1 MRHAL
6 AILISGRGSNM
17 AAIIERAQAESWPAD
32 FCLVL
37 ANNPGAPGL
46 QTAAEHGIPTAVLN
60 HRDYRGRRSE
70 FDSALAERVQS
81 AGATLVVLAGFMRIL
96 GPGFTQPFAGRI
108 VNIHPSL
115 LPLYPGLNT
124 HQRAIDAG
132 DSVAGCTVH
141 LVDKSLDGGRVLAQA
156 EVPVLPGD
164 NAHTLADRV
173 LIQEHRLYPS
183 VVRDLID
190 GRLSLEEGQTAPNR
204 QFKQEAAK

>member
-17 AAIIERAQAESWPAD
+17 AAIIERAQEESWPAD

-37 ANNPGAPGL
+37 ANNPEARGL
-46 QTAAEHGIPTAVLN
+46 KTAAEHGIPTAVLN
-60 HRDYRGRRSE
+60 HRDYRGRRPE
-70 FDSALAERVQS
+70 YDSALAERLQS

-132 DSVAGCTVH
+132 DSIAGCTVH

-164 NAHTLADRV
+164 SADTLADRV

-183 VVRDLID
+183 VVRDLIE
-190 GRLSLEEGQTAPNR
+190 GRLSLQEGRTSPNQ

>member
-37 ANNPGAPGL
+37 ANNPGAQGL
-46 QTAAEHGIPTAVLN
+46 QTAAAHGIPTAVVN
-60 HRDYRGRRSE
+60 HRDYRGRRPE
-70 FDSALAERVQS
+70 FDAALAAQVQS
-81 AGATLVVLAGFMRIL
+81 AGATMVILAGFMRIL
-96 GPGFTQPFAGRI
+96 GPGFTQPFSGRI
-108 VNIHPSL
+108 LNIHPSL

-164 NAHTLADRV
+164 DSDTLADRV
-173 LIQEHRLYPS
+173 LIQEHRLYPT
-183 VVRDLID
+183 VVGDLIN
-190 GRLSLEEGQTAPNR
+190 GRLSFEGSNTSANR
-204 QFKQEAAK
+204 QFKQEAAT